1 MEWLSLWPNHFIF
14 LSYLQ
19 IVSKVAAT
27 LRSASVTDAEV
38 KTAKN
43 ALTIEWSEMMNSN
56 LQGEILAYS
65 ATHGFSE
72 YMTDKAVLNALS
84 QCTVGDVQV
93 RYIHKN
99 VYLLA

>member
-1 MEWLSLWPNHFIF
+1 M
-14 LSYLQ
+14 
-19 IVSKVAAT
+19 AAA

-99 VYLLA
+99 VCLLA